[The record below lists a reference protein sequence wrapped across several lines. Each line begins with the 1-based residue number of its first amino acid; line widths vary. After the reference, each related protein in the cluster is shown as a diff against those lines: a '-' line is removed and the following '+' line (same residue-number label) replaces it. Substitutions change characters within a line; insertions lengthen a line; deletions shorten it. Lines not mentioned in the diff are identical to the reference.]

1 MERTVITHIGTGRF
15 ELYNHPEIYDIAFSW
30 NLSEE
35 IRFFKRVF
43 ETHVPFPVKHILEP
57 ACGTGRMLRAL
68 EGFGFQV
75 TGYDVN
81 PIMVQY
87 AKDSIAADEKNARVM
102 LAEMASAEIPGVFEA
117 AVNSI
122 NSIGYLHS
130 DDDIV
135 SHLRTTGS
143 SLREK
148 GVYVLHLNFAHKGE
162 LPDGDFW
169 TLERGGIRVSTS
181 WRILNEDRE
190 TKLSHQVCTFEVEQN
205 GKIDRFEECHT
216 LRLWLFSDLEKLAQR
231 SGIFEVAAIYGE
243 EFEELED
250 EEHLTEELENV
261 YVILRKV

>member
-1 MERTVITHIGTGRF
+1 MITHIGTDRF

-43 ETHVPFPVKHILEP
+43 ETHVPFMVKEVLEP

-68 EGFGFQV
+68 TGSGFRV
-75 TGYDVN
+75 TGYDASPV
-81 PIMVQY
+81 MVQY
-87 AKDSIAADEKNARVM
+87 AKDSIGADKKNVRVVPG
-102 LAEMASAEIPGVFEA
+102 EMVSAEIPGEFDA

-130 DDDIV
+130 DDEIV

-143 SLREK
+143 SLREM
-148 GVYVLHLNFAHKGE
+148 GIYILHLDFAHEGE
-162 LPDGDFW
+162 IPDGDFW
-169 TLERGGIRVSTS
+169 TLEREGLSVSTS
-181 WRILNEDRE
+181 WRILSEDRE
-190 TKLSHQVCTFEVEQN
+190 TRLSHQVCTFEVEQN
-205 GKIDRFEECHT
+205 GQVDRFEERHT
-216 LRLWLFSDLEKLAQR
+216 LRLWLFSDLEKLAHR
-231 SGIFEVAAIYGE
+231 SEAFEVAAIYGE

-250 EEHLTEELENV
+250 EEHLAEELENV